1 MNCTRVVSLLFA
13 LFCASALLSTS
24 QVQAATEMDR
34 AFERLE
40 KDYKKLRDALEAP
53 QEADRDQYAKLA
65 DGMLVEARKARELD
79 PEMTPNV
86 PEAQRAQ
93 FLEHF
98 RRDMDT
104 FIENIGKL
112 SEALKNSK
120 WDDARQLMESL
131 RLEKKE
137 GHKAYR
143 EKKK

>member
-1 MNCTRVVSLLFA
+1 MNCARIVSLVFTVL
-13 LFCASALLSTS
+13 CASALLTASP
-24 QVQAATEMDR
+24 VHAATEMDR

-40 KDYKKLRDALEAP
+40 KDFKKLRDALEAP

-65 DGMLVEARKARELD
+65 DNMLVEARKARELD

-98 RRDMDT
+98 RHDMDT

-120 WDDARQLMESL
+120 WDEARQLMEAL
-131 RLEKKE
+131 RLDKKE